1 VTTVKTITSCAKT
14 VSNCP
19 ATEATTYLVTDTI
32 SSYTTVCPVT
42 ATETPVYPVSSS
54 PVVYTSTYYT
64 TEVITVSSCAA
75 AVTNCP
81 YTTSTTVYPVTT
93 VCTST
98 AAAYTPPSV
107 GTITYIPTKSVGT
120 VGPYKTTSSAL
131 QQVTNAAGR
140 ATFEM
145 AAAAAGLVAA
155 AFL

>member
-1 VTTVKTITSCAKT
+1 VKTITSCAKT

-42 ATETPVYPVSSS
+42 ATETPVYPVSS

-81 YTTSTTVYPVTT
+81 YTTSVTVYPVTT

-98 AAAYTPPSV
+98 PAAYTPPSV
-107 GTITYIPTKSVGT
+107 GTITYSTKSVGT
-120 VGPYKTTSSAL
+120 IGPYKTTSSAL